1 MLTTTILLTTLHL
14 VLPAVAPAPVPVEAP
29 RIKVAV
35 MRFTAPGFKDDAVE
49 NLYGLFVAEFDSYQ
63 RLQVVSRDEIEAM
76 LGFEAQKTK
85 LGCDDTSCLTEI
97 AGALG
102 VNKIIAGKIGKVGST
117 FVLNMTMIDHASARV
132 EKRWSR
138 TVRGEDDVLI
148 EAIRQAARELAV
160 LAAGGSQADALA
172 AGATPETA
180 VPAGGN
186 TTPATASAT
195 TTGAA
200 PSTATSASD
209 GGLPI
214 LPIAMLGVG
223 GVGVLAAAGLGI
235 ASGVQYD
242 AYGKSVDGQQARDLH
257 SQVIGLGVGAGVVAG
272 VGVIAAAAGAAL
284 LALSE

>member
-1 MLTTTILLTTLHL
+1 MLTTTLLLTGLHL
-14 VLPAVAPAPVPVEAP
+14 AAPAAAPPPAEAP
-29 RIKVAV
+29 KVKVAV

-49 NLYGLFVAEFDSYQ
+49 NLYGLFVAEFDSYP

-76 LGFEAQKTK
+76 LGFEAQKSK

-102 VNKIIAGKIGKVGST
+102 VQKIIAGKIGKVGST

-138 TVRGEDDVLI
+138 TVKGEDDVLI

-160 LAAGGSQADALA
+160 LAQGGSQTDALA
-172 AGATPETA
+172 AGAATEGDA
-180 VPAGGN
+180 
-186 TTPATASAT
+186 TTRTGAAT
-195 TTGAA
+195 TTTAGATT
-200 PSTATSASD
+200 TADS

-214 LPIAMLGVG
+214 LPIALLGVG
-223 GVGVLAAAGLGI
+223 GVGVLAAAGLGVV
-235 ASGVQYD
+235 SGLQYD
-242 AYGKSVDGQQARDLH
+242 AYNKAVDGQDARDLH
-257 SQVIGLGVGAGVVAG
+257 GQVVGLGVGAGVVAG
-272 VGVIAAAAGAAL
+272 VGVLVAAAGGAL